1 MTSKRWIRG
10 FAASAGRRAT
20 FIVGMAVAVA
30 GVALV
35 GSVQRD
41 PSYSS
46 EAKVLVQPDT
56 SASAGASA
64 ALAPNMA
71 TEEELAQSPQVVDRV
86 VRRLGLSTTQAEL
99 VAQLRVDP
107 AESAGAQILFFIY
120 THPDPVVAR
129 ERAQAFADAYVAIR
143 RISALAGETERRRSL
158 LAEIDVIERRAIS
171 MADEARH
178 TADPGL
184 RMSLKVRA
192 KALEGLVAD
201 QRAALSLPTQ
211 PPNVASVVQDASASK
226 AAPVPSPLIIAGV
239 GLLMGL
245 AGALTVTAISASLDE
260 RPRGVDQLA
269 AATGVPVLASIPA
282 MHAVGRRRGRLDT
295 LRAPGSGAAAAFQT
309 LATLLAARRRDH
321 EVLMVTSA
329 DPGEGSSTVA
339 ANLAVAMADRGV
351 AVALVDCDPRHPSVH
366 RLFQVPSTP
375 GLIHVL
381 AGTAELGD
389 ALSPSGVAGLTI
401 FPVGRRTSRSG
412 EVFASPR
419 LGPIIRGIARSVDLV
434 ILDGPAVRVG
444 YDAMPV
450 ALVSDT
456 VLLVADAL
464 VGDVDRIATSCEQL
478 RGMGA
483 TLLGAVLNHAR
494 AGSGVVSLESNELAS
509 SAYRSR

>member
-1 MTSKRWIRG
+1 M
-10 FAASAGRRAT
+10 
-20 FIVGMAVAVA
+20 
-30 GVALV
+30 
-35 GSVQRD
+35 
-41 PSYSS
+41 
-46 EAKVLVQPDT
+46 
-56 SASAGASA
+56 
-64 ALAPNMA
+64 
-71 TEEELAQSPQVVDRV
+71 
-86 VRRLGLSTTQAEL
+86 
-99 VAQLRVDP
+99 
-107 AESAGAQILFFIY
+107 
-120 THPDPVVAR
+120 
-129 ERAQAFADAYVAIR
+129 
-143 RISALAGETERRRSL
+143 
-158 LAEIDVIERRAIS
+158 
-171 MADEARH
+171 
-178 TADPGL
+178 
-184 RMSLKVRA
+184 
-192 KALEGLVAD
+192 
-201 QRAALSLPTQ
+201 
-211 PPNVASVVQDASASK
+211 
-226 AAPVPSPLIIAGV
+226 PSPLIIAGV

-245 AGALTVTAISASLDE
+245 AGALTVTAIGASLDE

-269 AATGVPVLASIPA
+269 AAAGVPVLASVPA
-282 MHAVGRRRGRLDT
+282 MHAMGRRRGRLDT

-309 LATLLAARRRDH
+309 LATLLAARHRDH

-401 FPVGRRTSRSG
+401 LPVGRRTSRSG

-419 LGPIIRGIARSVDLV
+419 LGQIIRGIARSVDLV

-464 VGDVDRIATSCEQL
+464 VGDVDQIAASCEQL

-483 TLLGAVLNHAR
+483 TLVGAVLNHAR